1 MVTEDEHAFLSETH
15 KEGGDGEFGS
25 IEFDLE
31 L

>member
-1 MVTEDEHAFLSETH
+1 MVTEDEHAFLSKTH